1 MDSTFNSVGDNVYV
15 RDEKYEWLPA
25 TILEL
30 DHGNDRALVEIK
42 FPRNWKDTTILDK
55 EEQHSE
61 AVRNQQKWVT
71 MNDYPHHKLPRRS
84 DIIVRDMADIPHLHE
99 ATMLYQ
105 VKERHAQH
113 KPYTRVGEIV
123 VAVNPCQWISD
134 LYSEETQKAY
144 ARNLIWNGK
153 CCL

>member
-1 MDSTFNSVGDNVYV
+1 MNSTRNCVGENVYI
-15 RDEKYEWLPA
+15 RDEMYGWLPA
-25 TILEL
+25 VITEL
-30 DHGNDRALVEIK
+30 DVENDRALVETK
-42 FPRNWKDTTILDK
+42 LPSSWKKHTVLVNEDSEDTF
-55 EEQHSE
+55 
-61 AVRNQQKWVT
+61 NQQKWVT
-71 MNDYPHHKLPRRS
+71 LSDYPRHKLPRRS

-105 VKERHAQH
+105 IKERHAQQ

-144 ARNLIWNGK
+144 ACNLVWNSK
-153 CCL
+153 